1 MLQIVTL
8 IFIGWLVG
16 LVEGQ
21 CYSYEGVEMDP
32 TYKPCNG
39 SAPVSMCCHLG
50 VINSGGDECGSG
62 STYGLC
68 GISGTQLWR
77 ESCTDK
83 TWQSPLCLRLCV
95 GANDTE
101 ITACPN
107 GSYCC
112 GKNAADCCN
121 ANGGKFIVNNQVSD
135 TAAGDSLSSQ
145 TSQTTA
151 ISSTPISIQASKFM
165 SSTTSGILSA
175 VVQTSTVQASV
186 LISTVYQPLP
196 ASTST
201 TSSSSNTTQSLS
213 TGARAGIGVGAGAFI
228 VLISL
233 FTLLLWKRKHPRNRL
248 PELPTT
254 ETKSTFFSP
263 RRRLR
268 HVDIVEADSTTS
280 RAVEVHGHERRIEP
294 TEML

>member
-1 MLQIVTL
+1 MLPIVTL
-8 IFIGWLVG
+8 VFIGWLVG

-50 VINSGGDECGSG
+50 VINNGGDECGSG

-121 ANGGKFIVNNQVSD
+121 ANAGKFIVNNQVSD

-145 TSQTTA
+145 TSQTA
-151 ISSTPISIQASKFM
+151 AKSSTPISIQASKFM

-175 VVQTSTVQASV
+175 EVQTSTAQTSV

-196 ASTST
+196 SSTST
-201 TSSSSNTTQSLS
+201 TSSSNTTQSLS
-213 TGARAGIGVGAGAFI
+213 IGARAGIGAGAGAFI
-228 VLISL
+228 LLISI
-233 FTLLLWKRKHPRNRL
+233 FALLWWKRKHPRSNVA
-248 PELPTT
+248 ELPAT
-254 ETKSTFFSP
+254 ETKPTFFNP
-263 RRRLR
+263 RGRLR
-268 HVDIVEADSTTS
+268 HVDILEADSTTS

>member
-1 MLQIVTL
+1 MLQIIILVL
-8 IFIGWLVG
+8 IIWLVG

-21 CYSYEGVEMDP
+21 CYSFEGVEMDP

-50 VINSGGDECGSG
+50 VVNNGGDECGSG

-107 GSYCC
+107 GRYCC
-112 GKNAADCCN
+112 GKNAADCCD
-121 ANGGKFIVNNQVSD
+121 ANKGKFIVNNQVSD

-145 TSQTTA
+145 TSQATTT
-151 ISSTPISIQASKFM
+151 SSTSISTEASKSM
-165 SSTTSGILSA
+165 SATTSGIPSA
-175 VVQTSTVQASV
+175 VDQTSKVQTSV

-196 ASTST
+196 SLTST
-201 TSSSSNTTQSLS
+201 TSSSYTTQSLS
-213 TGARAGIGVGAGAFI
+213 TGARVGIGAGAGAFV
-228 VLISL
+228 VLMSL
-233 FTLLLWKRKHPRNRL
+233 LALLLWKRKHPKGKL
-248 PELPTT
+248 PELPAT
-254 ETKSTFFSP
+254 ETKPTFFSP

-268 HVDIVEADSTTS
+268 HVDIVEADGTTP
-280 RAVEVHGHERRIEP
+280 RAVEVHGNGRRIEP
-294 TEML
+294 MEML

>member
-1 MLQIVTL
+1 MLQIITL

-32 TYKPCNG
+32 TYRPCNG
-39 SAPVSMCCHLG
+39 SVPVSMCCHLG
-50 VINSGGDECGSG
+50 NSDNGGDECGSG

-83 TWQSPLCLRLCV
+83 TWQSPQCLRLCV

-121 ANGGKFIVNNQVSD
+121 ANEGKFIVNNQVSD
-135 TAAGDSLSSQ
+135 TAAGDPLSSQ

-151 ISSTPISIQASKFM
+151 ISSTPISMQSSKFM
-165 SSTTSGILSA
+165 SSTTSGMLSA
-175 VVQTSTVQASV
+175 TAQTSTVQASV

-196 ASTST
+196 SSTST
-201 TSSSSNTTQSLS
+201 TSSSNTTQSLS
-213 TGARAGIGVGAGAFI
+213 TGARAGIGAGAGALI

-233 FTLLLWKRKHPRNRL
+233 FALLLWKRKHPRSRL
-248 PELPTT
+248 PELPAA
-254 ETKSTFFSP
+254 ETKPTFFNP
-263 RRRLR
+263 RRRPR

-280 RAVEVHGHERRIEP
+280 KAVEVHGHERRIEP

>member
-1 MLQIVTL
+1 MLRIITL
-8 IFIGWLVG
+8 VFVGWLVG
-16 LVEGQ
+16 FVKGQ
-21 CYSYEGVEMDP
+21 CYSYEGDEMDP
-32 TYKPCNG
+32 TYRPCNG

-50 VINSGGDECGSG
+50 VISNGGDECGSG

-121 ANGGKFIVNNQVSD
+121 ANEGKFIVNNQVSD
-135 TAAGDSLSSQ
+135 TEAGDSLSSQ
-145 TSQTTA
+145 TSQSKA
-151 ISSTPISIQASKFM
+151 VSSTPISIQASKFM
-165 SSTTSGILSA
+165 SSTTSGILSD
-175 VVQTSTVQASV
+175 VVHTSTVQTSV
-186 LISTVYQPLP
+186 LISTVYQSLP
-196 ASTST
+196 SSASPT
-201 TSSSSNTTQSLS
+201 SSSNTTQSFS
-213 TGARAGIGVGAGAFI
+213 TGARAGIGVGTGAFV

-233 FTLLLWKRKHPRNRL
+233 FALLFWKRKHSRSRL
-248 PELPTT
+248 PELPAT
-254 ETKSTFFSP
+254 ETKPTFFDP
-263 RRRLR
+263 RRRLK
-268 HVDIVEADSTTS
+268 HVDIVEADSTAS
-280 RAVEVHGHERRIEP
+280 RAVEVHGHGRRIEP
-294 TEML
+294 SELL